1 MHVRRF
7 LIAILLLLVVANA
20 FAAPAKKAVAT
31 LDFAQLSEGQAV
43 HGFKVTTLY
52 LNDADKPMGAR
63 FIHRKSGFT
72 LDLLR
77 MESVPQ
83 GHTWVNSFPVSD
95 QGEPHTQEH
104 LLVGKG
110 RKGRAFAGL
119 DTMWLSTS
127 NAYTEQWR
135 TSYTFYT
142 SAGAEVFFKLLD
154 AELDALLN
162 PDYTD
167 EEIRREVRNFGVTEN
182 PDKSLRLEEKGSVY
196 NEMTSSSGNS
206 YDRLF
211 RLGGQLV
218 YGEKH
223 PFSYNS
229 GGEPSGI
236 RTMQPSDIRSFHDQN
251 YYLGNMGSI
260 ISVPPSMPLGD
271 TLTRIDAILSK
282 LQGSSPTRPAMRL
295 DAQPK
300 PTRAAAGTV
309 AFAEYPNKNAQQPS
323 PVMVVWPALGEL
335 DANDSLL
342 ADLFFSNVAGDAT
355 TNLYKGF
362 IDSKTRTL
370 DVGAKSIGSGIAIE
384 PGRSS
389 YILLNDVDAANLTK
403 EKLEEIRKAVTGEL
417 ARIAA
422 FEDGSPELAEF
433 NNRIA
438 GRVVETRRA
447 LSKFVN
453 SPPRFGFRNT
463 FSEWMNQLLA
473 LEQTPG
479 FRKSLTM
486 KPELAAVNALL
497 ASKKNFWRDSLKKW
511 GLVGGAE
518 PYVVAA
524 KANPEILT
532 REETERL
539 ARSNAEAARLAAQY
553 NVTDA
558 HEAIKRYGTESDA
571 ASAKIDADAK
581 SVIAP
586 RFVDNPPMT
595 IDDQLQYKTSKLAH
609 DVPVVASTFENMSS
623 ATTGM
628 ALRLD
633 GLPPDDWRY
642 VSLLPLLL
650 TRVGVIEN
658 GQPVSFDLMT
668 ERLRKEILSLNA
680 SFSTSYRTGR
690 TELMVRGAGNDPA
703 EAQRAIGW
711 MRLVLEHPDWR
722 VENLPRIRDA
732 VDQSLSSLRNT
743 MQGSEESW
751 VNNPPD
757 AYRRQDRPLLLAAT
771 SFLTRTH
778 NALRLRWMLKEAA
791 PADRE
796 AISSY
801 LTSLA
806 GAAKSASRADLKA
819 LAAGKNVPASLQ
831 PFADSLAQ
839 LPAGAKTL
847 ATDALHD
854 LDLTLVEI
862 PDSSLAAAAARG
874 ECAALRGRLERD
886 AEDARGADRGDGRRA
901 GCRAG
906 RAADGE
912 GRAAGGGPAAAA
924 RRHRRHAGV
933 RRPDRAEHE
942 RRRGPH
948 VGARRDLC
956 RFRQPG
962 EAARLSRYP
971 ALRRL
976 RLARHLPQDYRRRAG
991 VQQRHPRRHLRRPP
1005 RLLRGAHPR
1014 AAADRSLRRRRGEG
1028 QPARRQPRRL
1038 HRGPGIQRAARRA
1051 AVRVA
1056 RGGDGQR
1063 SRRRPDAG
1071 ERPQVPSVDPRAPQG
1086 SEPRQPAVRPQRLGV
1101 RAHLPRLHAGLEA
1114 GRRFR
1119 LLRHRPRQTA
1129 RRLGEVPA
1137 DDQRG
1142 GRETGAGV
1150 PAGLLDVRAGR
1161 FSARRQPRLGVRQL
1175 AAALDCGGLPPLSK
1189 LSLEALSES
1198 GSKLPQSKAAASR
1211 RTPRRG
1217 CAALEGGATAR
1228 ARTLDH
1234 RPAPC
1239 R

>member
-1 MHVRRF
+1 MHAQR
-7 LIAILLLLVVANA
+7 LSIAILLPL
-20 FAAPAKKAVAT
+20 FALSALAATPAAKPAA
-31 LDFAQLSEGQAV
+31 LDFAQLTEGQAV

-52 LNDADKPMGAR
+52 LNDADRPMGAR
-63 FIHRKSGFT
+63 FVHRKSGFT

-110 RKGRAFAGL
+110 KKGRAFAGL

-182 PDKSLRLEEKGSVY
+182 PDKTLRLEEKGSVY

-236 RTMQPSDIRSFHDQN
+236 RTMRPLDIRSFHDNN

-260 ISVPPSMPLGD
+260 IAVPPSMPLGS
-271 TLTRIDAILSK
+271 TLARIDTILSK
-282 LQGSSPTRPAMRL
+282 LQGSSPTRPPMRVE
-295 DAQPK
+295 DQPK
-300 PTRAAAGTV
+300 PASAAPGMI

-323 PVMVVWPALGEL
+323 PVMVVWPALGDL
-335 DANDSLL
+335 DANESLL

-355 TNLYKGF
+355 TNLYKKF

-370 DVGAKSIGSGIAIE
+370 DVGAKSIGSGVAIE

-389 YILLNDVDAANLTK
+389 YILLNDVDASNLTK
-403 EKLEEIRKAVTGEL
+403 EKLEEIRKAVTAEL

-473 LEQTPG
+473 LEKTPG
-479 FRKSLTM
+479 FKKSLTM

-511 GLVGGAE
+511 GLAGGAE
-518 PYVVAA
+518 PYVLAA
-524 KANPEILT
+524 KANSEIVT

-558 HEAIKRYGTESDA
+558 QEAIKRYGAESEA
-571 ASAKIDADAK
+571 GSAKIDADAK
-581 SVIAP
+581 SVVAP

-595 IDDQLQYKTSKLAH
+595 IDDQLQYKASKLAH
-609 DVPVVASTFENMSS
+609 DVPIVASTFENMSS

-650 TRVGVIEN
+650 TRVGVIDN

-680 SFSTSYRTGR
+680 TFSTSYRTGR
-690 TELMVRGAGNDPA
+690 VELMVRGAGNDVA
-703 EAQRAIGW
+703 EAQRAIAW

-757 AYRRQDRPLLLAAT
+757 AYRRQDKPLLLAAT

-778 NALRLRWMLKEAA
+778 NALRLRWMLKETA

-796 AISSY
+796 AISAY
-801 LTSLA
+801 LKAL
-806 GAAKSASRADLKA
+806 GRAAKSASRADLKA
-819 LAAGKNVPASLQ
+819 LIAGKDVPASLQ
-831 PFADSLAQ
+831 PLADSLAQ
-839 LPAGAKTL
+839 LPAGAKMI
-847 ATDALHD
+847 AADALRD

-862 PDSSLAAAAARG
+862 PDASLAADWAQLCDDMRDDLLTPPAQVLARLDSIRQRLLHAANARLFVVG
-874 ECAALRGRLERD
+874 SSATQKALETPIAAMVGALDPAPVERPMVKLQPLVEARLRQRGAITGTPVFVGLLAPNMNGGVVHTSVPGVTYADFADREKQLDYLTTRLYAGYGSHGVFLKTIGAGLAYSNGIRGGISSGRLGYYAERTPELPQTIRFVAGVVKD
-886 AEDARGADRGDGRRA
+886 STRDTSLADYTVAQAFAEL
-901 GCRAG
+901 
-906 RAADGE
+906 RAAQPYE
-912 GRAAGGGPAAAA
+912 S
-924 RRHRRHAGV
+924 
-933 RRPDRAEHE
+933 RAEE
-942 RRRGPH
+942 M
-948 VGARRDLC
+948 ANDLADGQTPENV
-956 RFRQPG
+956 RKFRQSILELRKDPNLGNLLFDRKDAVYARIFPG
-962 EAARLSRYP
+962 YTPDWKPVADSVYFVIGPDKQLDAYEKYLQSTSGPEAKLVRLYP
-971 ALRRL
+971 R
-976 RLARHLPQDYRRRAG
+976 DYWM
-991 VQQRHPRRHLRRPP
+991 
-1005 RLLRGAHPR
+1005 
-1014 AAADRSLRRRRGEG
+1014 
-1028 QPARRQPRRL
+1028 
-1038 HRGPGIQRAARRA
+1038 
-1051 AVRVA
+1051 
-1056 RGGDGQR
+1056 
-1063 SRRRPDAG
+1063 
-1071 ERPQVPSVDPRAPQG
+1071 
-1086 SEPRQPAVRPQRLGV
+1086 
-1101 RAHLPRLHAGLEA
+1101 
-1114 GRRFR
+1114 
-1119 LLRHRPRQTA
+1119 
-1129 RRLGEVPA
+1129 
-1137 DDQRG
+1137 
-1142 GRETGAGV
+1142 
-1150 PAGLLDVRAGR
+1150 
-1161 FSARRQPRLGVRQL
+1161 
-1175 AAALDCGGLPPLSK
+1175 
-1189 LSLEALSES
+1189 
-1198 GSKLPQSKAAASR
+1198 
-1211 RTPRRG
+1211 
-1217 CAALEGGATAR
+1217 
-1228 ARTLDH
+1228 
-1234 RPAPC
+1234 
-1239 R
+1239 